1 MPERRVIVFHDGS
14 VKQVMKTLDRP
25 KESTASGTPLGP
37 DMEVSK

>member
-1 MPERRVIVFHDGS
+1 MKLIGS

-37 DMEVSK
+37 NMRG

>member
-1 MPERRVIVFHDGS
+1 MDFSGLMKQESTDSEIKGS

-37 DMEVSK
+37 